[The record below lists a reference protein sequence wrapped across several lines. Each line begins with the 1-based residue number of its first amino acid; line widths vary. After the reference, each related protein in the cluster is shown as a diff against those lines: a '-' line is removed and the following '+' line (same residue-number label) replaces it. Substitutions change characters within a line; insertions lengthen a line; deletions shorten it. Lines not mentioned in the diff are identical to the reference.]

1 MTARE
6 QQINARIGESVV
18 MNFSISTFLTEV
30 QIGFWFTPQC
40 QCSGSIM
47 PYTFTCNST
56 EHRVTIEGVN
66 ITIFC
71 SAARVKVSVGNVTQQ
86 AFGDYAVS
94 ISNSDNQTE
103 IDRAISSLKQVS
115 YTLQYYYIGF
125 PLLRKHQ

>member
-6 QQINARIGESVV
+6 KQINARVGESVV
-18 MNFSISTFLTEV
+18 MNFSISTFLTDV

-40 QCSGSIM
+40 QCSGPIM

-56 EHRVTIEGVN
+56 EHRVTMEGVN

-71 SAARVKVSVGNVTQQ
+71 SAARVKVTVGNVTQQ
-86 AFGDYAVS
+86 AFGDYTVS
-94 ISNSDNQTE
+94 ITNSDNGTE

-115 YTLQYYYIGF
+115 YILC
-125 PLLRKHQ
+125 

>member
-30 QIGFWFTPQC
+30 QIGLWFTPQC
-40 QCSGSIM
+40 QCSGPIM

-56 EHRVTIEGVN
+56 EHRVTMEGVN

-71 SAARVKVSVGNVTQQ
+71 SAARVKVTVGTITQQ
-86 AFGDYAVS
+86 AFGDYAIS
-94 ISNSDNQTE
+94 ISNSDNETE

-115 YTLQYYYIGF
+115 YTL
-125 PLLRKHQ
+125 